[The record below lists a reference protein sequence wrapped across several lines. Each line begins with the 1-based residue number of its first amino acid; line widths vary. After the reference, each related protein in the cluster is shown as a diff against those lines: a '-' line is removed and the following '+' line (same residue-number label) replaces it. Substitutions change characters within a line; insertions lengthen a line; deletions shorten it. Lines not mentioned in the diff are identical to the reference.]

1 MARRGSTTELAALLA
16 SLDLSAYLPA
26 FVEDNLDDRSL
37 VSLREGDL
45 RALGIPATARRRFL
59 EAVEERRHVPE
70 ALHQLRRDRDVA
82 WAEVA
87 RLRALLRRK
96 KRPAAISALPYGV
109 AERRSSFS
117 PSPPPSPAPSLLSSY
132 SQPQTSPIHEPS
144 EPPTP
149 SSTVT
154 SFFRSTSQLTLP
166 RIDDAPLAAA
176 PKFSPVAADAPAPA
190 SFAAVVAAPAPAR
203 EHKSTA

>member
-1 MARRGSTTELAALLA
+1 M
-16 SLDLSAYLPA
+16 
-26 FVEDNLDDRSL
+26 
-37 VSLREGDL
+37 
-45 RALGIPATARRRFL
+45 
-59 EAVEERRHVPE
+59 PE

-117 PSPPPSPAPSLLSSY
+117 PSPPPAQRDGKRRGPAAA
-132 SQPQTSPIHEPS
+132 TAAG
-144 EPPTP
+144 
-149 SSTVT
+149 
-154 SFFRSTSQLTLP
+154 RGRGGKGRGGRKADAGAAP
-166 RIDDAPLAAA
+166 RAAA
-176 PKFSPVAADAPAPA
+176 PSPAAPKYSPVAVDAPAPA

-203 EHKSTA
+203 EHKSS

>member
-1 MARRGSTTELAALLA
+1 MAHRRGSTTELTALLA
-16 SLDLSAYLPA
+16 ALDLSAFLPA

-70 ALHQLRRDRDVA
+70 ALEQLRRDRDVA

-87 RLRALLRRK
+87 RLRALLRRRQK
-96 KRPAAISALPYGV
+96 PAAISALPYGA

-117 PSPPPSPAPSLLSSY
+117 PSPPPSRTRVQVDGLTPLPPLLLRC
-132 SQPQTSPIHEPS
+132 TLWK
-144 EPPTP
+144 PP
-149 SSTVT
+149 
-154 SFFRSTSQLTLP
+154 RD
-166 RIDDAPLAAA
+166 I
-176 PKFSPVAADAPAPA
+176 
-190 SFAAVVAAPAPAR
+190 
-203 EHKSTA
+203 

>member
-59 EAVEERRHVPE
+59 EAVDERRHVPE

-96 KRPAAISALPYGV
+96 KRPAFIESGAGGEAAKAASNQGS
-109 AERRSSFS
+109 RW
-117 PSPPPSPAPSLLSSY
+117 
-132 SQPQTSPIHEPS
+132 
-144 EPPTP
+144 
-149 SSTVT
+149 
-154 SFFRSTSQLTLP
+154 TL
-166 RIDDAPLAAA
+166 
-176 PKFSPVAADAPAPA
+176 
-190 SFAAVVAAPAPAR
+190 
-203 EHKSTA
+203 H

>member
-1 MARRGSTTELAALLA
+1 MARRGSTAELAALLA

-59 EAVEERRHVPE
+59 EAVEERRHAPE

-117 PSPPPSPAPSLLSSY
+117 PSPPPSPAPSL
-132 SQPQTSPIHEPS
+132 
-144 EPPTP
+144 
-149 SSTVT
+149 
-154 SFFRSTSQLTLP
+154 
-166 RIDDAPLAAA
+166 
-176 PKFSPVAADAPAPA
+176 
-190 SFAAVVAAPAPAR
+190 
-203 EHKSTA
+203 

>member
-1 MARRGSTTELAALLA
+1 MAHRRGSTTELAALLA

-70 ALHQLRRDRDVA
+70 ALEQLRRDRDVA

-109 AERRSSFS
+109 AERRSS
-117 PSPPPSPAPSLLSSY
+117 L
-132 SQPQTSPIHEPS
+132 
-144 EPPTP
+144 
-149 SSTVT
+149 
-154 SFFRSTSQLTLP
+154 
-166 RIDDAPLAAA
+166 
-176 PKFSPVAADAPAPA
+176 
-190 SFAAVVAAPAPAR
+190 APAR
-203 EHKSTA
+203 EHKSS

>member
-70 ALHQLRRDRDVA
+70 ALEQLGQ
-82 WAEVA
+82 
-87 RLRALLRRK
+87 ALSREPGASPDQVRE
-96 KRPAAISALPYGV
+96 GV
-109 AERRSSFS
+109 ALHQETSRTAQRVLGGAHPTSKQLVASIEAGQQILAGVVVF
-117 PSPPPSPAPSLLSSY
+117 APTSGLLSY
-132 SQPQTSPIHEPS
+132 S
-144 EPPTP
+144 
-149 SSTVT
+149 
-154 SFFRSTSQLTLP
+154 R
-166 RIDDAPLAAA
+166 RG
-176 PKFSPVAADAPAPA
+176 
-190 SFAAVVAAPAPAR
+190 
-203 EHKSTA
+203 